1 MCSNLNFFYFFYNFY
16 AVMYLITTQQN
27 DYPLS
32 GLVSKGRVWHKFL
45 IMQQIAKGVSLLSYK
60 EAGFK
65 FIIGGSRGVP
75 QFILEAI
82 KKDGSIIIE
91 LKGLKSIV
99 ESTSKEFA
107 LTIFSAVYD
116 NQEFEC
122 MLPLSLILADGPVK
136 VTSEKVILKSTG
148 KPADVLRVIG
158 FTVNGAAVKE
168 VSESAVWEAVERL
181 EGKQQTTGGLTAEKV
196 NLAALLGG

>member
-45 IMQQIAKGVSLLSYK
+45 IMQTIEKGLSLLRYR

-65 FIIGGSRGVP
+65 FILGGSRGIP
-75 QFILEAI
+75 AFILEAI
-82 KKDGSIIIE
+82 KKEGSIIIE
-91 LKGLKSIV
+91 LQGLKSVV

-107 LTIFSAVYD
+107 LTIFRATYD
-116 NQEFEC
+116 NQEFEA
-122 MLPLSLILADGPVK
+122 MLPLSLILADGPVR

-148 KPADVLRVIG
+148 KPADVLRVLG
-158 FTVNGAAVKE
+158 FTVNNSAVKE
-168 VSESAVWEAVERL
+168 VNETDVWAAVERL
-181 EGKQQTTGGLTAEKV
+181 EGKQQTTGVTAEKV